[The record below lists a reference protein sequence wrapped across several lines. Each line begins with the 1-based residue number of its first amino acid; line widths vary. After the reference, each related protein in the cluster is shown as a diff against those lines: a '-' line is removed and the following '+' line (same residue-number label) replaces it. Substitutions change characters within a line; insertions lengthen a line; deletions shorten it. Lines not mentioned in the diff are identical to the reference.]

1 MLGRS
6 VFLNIV
12 GTVASLLIGFVAS
25 VVLARWLGPA
35 DRGLLALMLSVG
47 GIAMTLAAVGLPLA
61 VVYFSSRNEAP
72 GAIVGNSLAWGAAL
86 ALLFVPAIL
95 LLHEQIA
102 DLFARGRGGSL
113 WVIVAALIPL
123 TFLDW
128 TANNQILG
136 RLRFGLFNALRV
148 LSKMVYL
155 LAILLLVVWLGAGV
169 AGGLVAT
176 AAASLL
182 MIAGSLPV
190 ILRLE
195 RPRLDR
201 RLLGDMLRYGRKVQ
215 VGSIFEALNYRFDVV
230 VLQFFRPLSQVGY
243 YVVAQMIAELVITF
257 ATAFQS
263 SVQPLVAH
271 YRGDERQ
278 QSTTASALHH
288 HGILAAAAIVG
299 NAALGPLII
308 IFAFGPGFHSAVVPM
323 LILLP
328 GMWFLGTGTVV
339 TGDLRGRGRPGLA
352 SLLAGLVFVVTLI
365 LDLALIPPLG
375 VPGAAVASLIAYTA
389 YGIASLVAV
398 ARVSGAS
405 VSDLVVPTKQDLRL
419 YPQTVIRLLRRMRV
433 SSLSTTLRA

>member
-243 YVVAQMIAELVITF
+243 YVVAQMIAELVITLSRPHSNRVF
-257 ATAFQS
+257 SRSLRTTEAMSAS
-263 SVQPLVAH
+263 SRRPPAPCT
-271 YRGDERQ
+271 
-278 QSTTASALHH
+278 TTASSPRRRLSATPR
-288 HGILAAAAIVG
+288 
-299 NAALGPLII
+299 LG
-308 IFAFGPGFHSAVVPM
+308 
-323 LILLP
+323 
-328 GMWFLGTGTVV
+328 
-339 TGDLRGRGRPGLA
+339 R
-352 SLLAGLVFVVTLI
+352 
-365 LDLALIPPLG
+365 
-375 VPGAAVASLIAYTA
+375 
-389 YGIASLVAV
+389 
-398 ARVSGAS
+398 
-405 VSDLVVPTKQDLRL
+405 
-419 YPQTVIRLLRRMRV
+419 
-433 SSLSTTLRA
+433 

>member
-1 MLGRS
+1 VLGRS